1 MYKINTKKEILNMKR
16 VQHMV
21 KMKTL
26 MIKKPIIQ

>member
-1 MYKINTKKEILNMKR
+1 MYRINTKKEILNMKR
-16 VQHMV
+16 VQDMV